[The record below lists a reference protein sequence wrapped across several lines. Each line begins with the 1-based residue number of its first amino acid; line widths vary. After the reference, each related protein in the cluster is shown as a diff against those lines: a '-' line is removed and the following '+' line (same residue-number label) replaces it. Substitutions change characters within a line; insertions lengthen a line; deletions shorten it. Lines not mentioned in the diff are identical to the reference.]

1 MASADDDHGGP
12 SHPRF
17 AAAVL
22 MVGIVVLIVLLSVL
36 AL

>member
-1 MASADDDHGGP
+1 VDPDDRP

-17 AAAVL
+17 AAAAL
-22 MVGIVVLIVLLSVL
+22 MVGIVVLIILLSVL